1 MANLM
6 MPSLVEL
13 NDIAT
18 EKFPDQ
24 EETVANIS
32 AGIYNTTSAVGYLIA
47 PIYGSAMEDQFGFR
61 LTMDATVCI
70 DLVFAIAYLFF
81 GGGV

>member
-1 MANLM
+1 MMANLM

-47 PIYGSAMEDQFGFR
+47 PQTRYKDAETQKNTRTMFR
-61 LTMDATVCI
+61 VA
-70 DLVFAIAYLFF
+70 
-81 GGGV
+81 